1 MVPFRYAIF
10 ALLAAAVP
18 AGAQAADSVSS
29 EPVAPGVTHA
39 RFVRLSGPFVV
50 NVLSVALTNA
60 QLDLRHVRAF
70 DQLRGR
76 ERTSAVAARI
86 ESRGEAVLAAVNTDF
101 FDLKTGENENNQ
113 VIDGEW
119 WKGVAVTDSM
129 DDMDLPVGRMAS
141 ETRPA
146 GLFAG
151 LICSATDPVQKL
163 KAVAEPM
170 LGSPYRTG
178 GEATSGFDCSGL
190 VLTLLRS
197 FGQAIAGRSSP
208 EFWKQGEPVDKSRLQ
223 AGDLLF
229 FSDHHRSIGHV
240 AMYLSDGKFVHA
252 SVGKGVIVSELDEAY
267 YRSRYKGAR
276 RLTEFARRLWNPADS
291 VAATL

>member
-1 MVPFRYAIF
+1 MRRGALL
-10 ALLAAAVP
+10 LLAALLLPSLAEAKKVHRAHKP
-18 AGAQAADSVSS
+18 RKMRVSREQAK
-29 EPVAPGVTHA
+29 T
-39 RFVRLSGPFVV
+39 
-50 NVLSVALTNA
+50 
-60 QLDLRHVRAF
+60 
-70 DQLRGR
+70 
-76 ERTSAVAARI
+76 
-86 ESRGEAVLAAVNTDF
+86 ESLAAWPDKAHRIF
-101 FDLKTGENENNQ
+101 Q
-113 VIDGEW
+113 IDPIGVPELDRLLADRPPL
-119 WKGVAVTDSM
+119 GVAVTDSM